1 MRSSISIFFLLATVT
16 VLAQNAD
23 TVKRSYMPTGVRFGV
38 DMISLVRTPIEP
50 EFSGWEGVAD
60 IDFDRY
66 YLVVE
71 AGRWS
76 RDLASENDTYS
87 NSGNF
92 WRAGVDVNF
101 LKNDPER
108 NNFFLGLRYAR
119 GTFSEQL
126 TSQVSD
132 PVFGNGTIQ
141 NANNNVRAGW
151 AELTSG
157 LRVRMFSVFWMGYTI
172 RYKFALSTNESSGL
186 VPYDVPGYGRTDK
199 NSTWGFTYYVLFR
212 VPFELRKK

>member
-1 MRSSISIFFLLATVT
+1 SISIFFLLATVT

-76 RDLASENDTYS
+76 RDLAYENDTYS
-87 NSGNF
+87 NGENF

-101 LKNDPER
+101 LKNDPEHD
-108 NNFFLGLRYAR
+108 NFFLGLRYAR

-132 PVFGNGTIQ
+132 PVFGNG
-141 NANNNVRAGW
+141 
-151 AELTSG
+151 
-157 LRVRMFSVFWMGYTI
+157 
-172 RYKFALSTNESSGL
+172 
-186 VPYDVPGYGRTDK
+186 
-199 NSTWGFTYYVLFR
+199 
-212 VPFELRKK
+212 

>member
-1 MRSSISIFFLLATVT
+1 
-16 VLAQNAD
+16 
-23 TVKRSYMPTGVRFGV
+23 MPTGVRFGV
-38 DMISLVRTPIEP
+38 DMISLIRTPIEP
-50 EFSGWEGVAD
+50 KFSGWEGVAD

-66 YLVVE
+66 YLVLE

-76 RDLASENDTYS
+76 RDLASANDSYF

-92 WRAGVDVNF
+92 WRIGADINF
-101 LKNDPER
+101 LTNDPER

-126 TSQVSD
+126 TTNIYD
-132 PVFGNGTIQ
+132 PVFGMSVLRNE
-141 NANNNVRAGW
+141 NNDVRASW
-151 AELTSG
+151 AELTTG

-172 RYKFALSTNESSGL
+172 RYKIGL
-186 VPYDVPGYGRTDK
+186 NTKEPGGMLPYDVPGYGRTDK

-212 VPFELRKK
+212 VPFREAK